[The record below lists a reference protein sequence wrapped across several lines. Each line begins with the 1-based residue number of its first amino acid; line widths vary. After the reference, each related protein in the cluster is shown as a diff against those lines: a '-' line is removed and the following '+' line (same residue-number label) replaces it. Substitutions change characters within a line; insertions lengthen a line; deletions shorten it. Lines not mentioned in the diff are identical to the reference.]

1 MRRKEGLNN
10 MTKAIPSREL
20 RTEDNLHYVKFGSEE
35 SFILANKGLT
45 DWTQAMNPN
54 VDDGVQYIGEKNAES
69 NLMGYAPNV
78 SYGGTAYPSDKFAAW
93 LYSVGKEEKVGEK
106 FTEVE
111 VETWNEME
119 KSGEFKAYQRI
130 YEVQPDNPGSGEG
143 GGKLALEGT
152 FAQKGSVTIG
162 KFNISTKTFT
172 ADGE

>member
-1 MRRKEGLNN
+1 

-93 LYSVGKEEKVGEK
+93 LYSVGK
-106 FTEVE
+106 
-111 VETWNEME
+111 
-119 KSGEFKAYQRI
+119 
-130 YEVQPDNPGSGEG
+130 
-143 GGKLALEGT
+143 
-152 FAQKGSVTIG
+152 
-162 KFNISTKTFT
+162 
-172 ADGE
+172 